1 MSYSWTNGSLPGSP
15 RDCWE
20 RGTEPF
26 DPLGAV
32 GDASAPG
39 GGIGSLGELELL
51 LQGLILLA
59 EVNQSPIH
67 LNHLVKHL
75 DQPCLNHLPLV
86 ERLNTLLQEE
96 NPSNRLRSPPIQAT
110 SLIHCQS

>member
-1 MSYSWTNGSLPGSP
+1 MIPDKRMEDVLFLDKPLLPGSP
-15 RDCWE
+15 SGCWE
-20 RGTEPF
+20 PGMEPF

-32 GDASAPG
+32 GDASAQG

-51 LQGLILLA
+51 LQGLISLA

-75 DQPCLNHLPLV
+75 DQPYLIHLPLV
-86 ERLNTLLQEE
+86 ERLNILMW
-96 NPSNRLRSPPIQAT
+96 
-110 SLIHCQS
+110 